1 MKEFLT
7 YFFGQGSEPEFSLFT
22 LAHILPIL
30 LLFVGLFVLYR
41 YRDVIRNS
49 KYETNIRYII
59 GFILIICDMS
69 YYWRLAACPDLS
81 VGVVENLP
89 VGVCAW
95 SVIFCAFMMIGK
107 SQRLFDVVY
116 FWLLCGSIFALMTP
130 TPLTYCGPTR
140 FRFYQFWIEHT
151 MGYIALFYMI
161 FVHRM
166 RPNIRSMIR
175 SYSALIALAAF
186 AAWVN
191 YMVPG
196 ANYLYMAR
204 PESAPSILDI
214 LPPNYALRI
223 AIIVVAISFLYVLAY
238 LPWYLKDK
246 QKVDAS

>member
-107 SQRLFDVVY
+107 SQRLFDIVY
-116 FWLLCGSIFALMTP
+116 FWLLCGSIFALITP

-175 SYSALIALAAF
+175 SYTALLALAAF

-196 ANYLYMAR
+196 ANYL
-204 PESAPSILDI
+204 
-214 LPPNYALRI
+214 
-223 AIIVVAISFLYVLAY
+223 
-238 LPWYLKDK
+238 
-246 QKVDAS
+246 